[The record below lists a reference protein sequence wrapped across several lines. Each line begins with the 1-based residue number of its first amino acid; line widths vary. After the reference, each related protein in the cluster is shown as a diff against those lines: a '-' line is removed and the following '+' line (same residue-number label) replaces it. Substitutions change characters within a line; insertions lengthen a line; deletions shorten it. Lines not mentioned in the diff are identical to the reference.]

1 MSNLGIFLT
10 GAVVTML
17 VVGALLLLLWGAVMD
32 GRQNDASD
40 VSVEGGRSRV
50 WTHKSTSHLE
60 PPHDTQ
66 PV

>member
-32 GRQNDASD
+32 GRQNDAAD
-40 VSVEGGRSRV
+40 ASVEEAPVSRIDAQV
-50 WTHKSTSHLE
+50 DIA
-60 PPHDTQ
+60 PRAAA
-66 PV
+66 

>member
-40 VSVEGGRSRV
+40 GSVEGGAVSRMDAQV
-50 WTHKSTSHLE
+50 DVA
-60 PPHDTQ
+60 PGAAA
-66 PV
+66 

>member
-40 VSVEGGRSRV
+40 VSVEGGPVSRMDAQV
-50 WTHKSTSHLE
+50 DVA
-60 PPHDTQ
+60 PGAAA
-66 PV
+66 